1 MHQTLLLNDKD
12 FETTLKVKI
21 YCALLK
27 ETFETV
33 GWLGENS
40 ISGSNISCY
49 LGRHNQVKCK

>member
-21 YCALLK
+21 HCTLLK
-27 ETFETV
+27 VE
-33 GWLGENS
+33 WLGENN